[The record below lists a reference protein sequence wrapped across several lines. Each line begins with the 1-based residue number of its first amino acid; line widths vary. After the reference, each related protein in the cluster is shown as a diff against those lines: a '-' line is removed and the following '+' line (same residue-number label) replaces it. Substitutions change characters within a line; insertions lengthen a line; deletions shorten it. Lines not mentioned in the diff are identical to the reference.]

1 MAFTSPHK
9 GREGRLCKANNVHSV
24 TIIGIV
30 RLVSVYRLFY
40 DYDPTADPY
49 YNIGITLN
57 VVEVNVAIISASAP
71 ALRPLFRMWLPG
83 LFGGSSLE
91 YNRYG
96 SRPTYGAGTGNGT
109 KHSTLHHRDTTSHLG
124 NAPGQQHHTNHS
136 IALKA
141 MRTGRNQHA
150 ECRSVSPS
158 GSEEEIM
165 TYNGI
170 MRTTDVRVQYNA
182 DKSRSNDD
190 HSRSSS
196 DFKSAAETKTT
207 VL

>member
-1 MAFTSPHK
+1 M
-9 GREGRLCKANNVHSV
+9 

-30 RLVSVYRLFY
+30 RLVNVYRLFY
-40 DYDPTADPY
+40 DYDPNKDPY
-49 YNIGITLN
+49 YDIGITLN

-71 ALRPLFRMWLPG
+71 ALRPLLRMWLPG

-91 YNRYG
+91 YDGKYG
-96 SRPTYGAGTGNGT
+96 SHPAYGGGTGAKRSG
-109 KHSTLHHRDTTSHLG
+109 LHHRDTTSHLG
-124 NAPGQQHHTNHS
+124 NAPGSQHHQHTS

-141 MRTGRNQHA
+141 MRGPGRNQHA

-170 MRTTDVRVQYNA
+170 MRTTDVSVQYAGDRN
-182 DKSRSNDD
+182 RTRDD
-190 HSRSSS
+190 GSRSSS
-196 DFKSAAETKTT
+196 DFKQAGATKS
-207 VL
+207 VLL